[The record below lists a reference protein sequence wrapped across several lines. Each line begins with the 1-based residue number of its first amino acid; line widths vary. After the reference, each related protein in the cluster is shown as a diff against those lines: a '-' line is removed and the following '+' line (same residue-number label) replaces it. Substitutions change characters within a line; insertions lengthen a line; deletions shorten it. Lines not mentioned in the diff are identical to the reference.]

1 MIKFFRK
8 IRYDLMEKNKTG
20 KYLKYAIGE
29 IVLVVIGI
37 LIALQLNNWSEQN
50 KSNLFEVK
58 ILSELQNDLRSN
70 YLELSSIKKNYI
82 KAIIKSDSLI
92 EIIKE
97 RSFDIHSHSKLL
109 IYLDPGTLGTTN
121 ISNTTYNFIENNGFE
136 ILTNDSLRISIS
148 DLYTR
153 RIYNVLNMEKVYNNF
168 YDKTTWPYLSSK
180 FIIVKTNHPIPI
192 DLKTFEDL
200 EFKNILNKRARLLTS
215 SNIIIG
221 ICIRDLEV
229 LIKEIEKEIAKIKD

>member
-1 MIKFFRK
+1 
-8 IRYDLMEKNKTG
+8 MEQNKTG

-50 KSNLFEVK
+50 KSNLFEIK

-70 YLELSSIKKNYI
+70 YQELSSIKKNYI
-82 KAIIKSDSLI
+82 KAIAKSDSLI

-109 IYLDPGTLGTTN
+109 TYLDPGTLGTTN

-153 RIYNVLNMEKVYNNF
+153 GIYNVLNMEKVYNNF
-168 YDKTTWPYLSSK
+168 YEKTTWPYLSSK

-200 EFKNILNKRARLLTS
+200 KFKNILNKRARLLAAS
-215 SNIIIG
+215 NNIIG
-221 ICIRDLEV
+221 TCIEDLEI
-229 LIKEIEKEIAKIKD
+229 LIQEIEKEIAKLKD

>member
-1 MIKFFRK
+1 MMKFFRK
-8 IRYDLMEKNKTG
+8 IRQNLLIENKTG
-20 KYLKYAIGE
+20 KYFKYAIGE

-50 KSNLFEVK
+50 KSNLFEIK

-70 YLELSSIKKNYI
+70 YQELSSIKKTFI
-82 KAIIKSDSLI
+82 KAITKSDSLI

-97 RSFDIHSHSKLL
+97 RSFDINSHSKLL

-148 DLYTR
+148 DLYTK

-168 YDKTTWPYLSSK
+168 YEKTTWPYLSSK
-180 FIIVKTNHPIPI
+180 FV
-192 DLKTFEDL
+192 
-200 EFKNILNKRARLLTS
+200 
-215 SNIIIG
+215 
-221 ICIRDLEV
+221 
-229 LIKEIEKEIAKIKD
+229 IEKTITQFLWT